1 VRVHEEGEEV
11 KKRTGLTPDQQAG
24 VAAVLASLSKP
35 LPKVPVALFVQ
46 VDGALRSATAG
57 EVGLWLAEDEE
68 RQRLARE
75 MRNRTE
81 LARWP
86 EARPG
91 WHRTHSGG
99 WSNAVTDIQYTYG
112 SHEDAPWV
120 LGFLARNQDPE
131 SWWIEAWNPSRLGAR
146 ARRGPF
152 PDFERACV
160 AVETGGPPLPW
171 PPEPRLPDDPR
182 VSDTMRCLDIA
193 KQWQQLALRLH
204 GALTPFREV
213 AGIREVWSEL
223 WLGESK

>member
-11 KKRTGLTPDQQAG
+11 KKRTGLTSEQQAG

-35 LPKVPVALFVQ
+35 LPKAPVALFVQ
-46 VDGALRSATAG
+46 VDGALRSATAV
-57 EVGLWLAEDEE
+57 EVGLWLTEDEE

-91 WHRTHSGG
+91 WHRTYSGG
-99 WSNAVTDIQYTYG
+99 SWSFVTDVQYTYG
-112 SHEDAPWV
+112 SGENAPWV
-120 LGFLARNQDPE
+120 IGSLDLE
-131 SWWIEAWNPSRLGAR
+131 SWWIEAWNPERLGAR
-146 ARRGPF
+146 LPRRGPF

-213 AGIREVWSEL
+213 AGIHEAWNEL
-223 WLGESK
+223 WPRAGDL